1 MENRL
6 SDRASCKHAA
16 TATPHFPRLVSL
28 LLPFRMTRSILLIE
42 DETKLRETL
51 ADLLRRDNWLVT
63 TAADGRSGIEAYEGN
78 RPDVVLTDLQMP
90 QLAGMQ
96 VLDII
101 RQRDPEATIVVL
113 TGYAD
118 VATAVEAMRL
128 GAENFL
134 TKPVDTGHLRE
145 ALNRAQ
151 EKSELRRRNRYFT
164 ERQIGAAGPES
175 LGSSRVMRELAGQVD
190 VLAQGDAPILLLGE
204 TGTGKGH
211 VAKAIHAR
219 SPRARAPFVDVN
231 CASLT
236 ATFLESEL
244 FGHEKG
250 AFTDAKAQKRGLFEV
265 AHTGTLFLDE
275 IGELALELQPKLL
288 KALETGRFRRVGGTH
303 EIEVDVRIVAAT
315 NVDLESAVARG
326 RFRADLF
333 YRLSVLP
340 LTLPPLRERGRE
352 EIVDLTFRLLAELRR
367 KMRRGP
373 ERISPE
379 ALALL
384 LRYGWP
390 GNVRQLRNLLER
402 ILLVAGEAT
411 ELLPAHLPP
420 ELHLA
425 KGTPA
430 PSDSPLQTLAEA
442 ERGQIERAIEHFA
455 GNRAR
460 AARSLGITRGTL
472 YKRLRQHGLE
482 RIGRT

>member
-1 MENRL
+1 
-6 SDRASCKHAA
+6 
-16 TATPHFPRLVSL
+16 
-28 LLPFRMTRSILLIE
+28 MTRSILLIE
-42 DETKLRETL
+42 DEARLRASLSE
-51 ADLLRRDNWLVT
+51 LLRRDNWLVT
-63 TAADGRSGIEAYEGN
+63 TAADGRSGIESYERD
-78 RPDVVLTDLQMP
+78 RPDVVVTDLQMP
-90 QLAGMQ
+90 ELAGMQ

-101 RQRDPEATIVVL
+101 RQRDPEATVVVL

-134 TKPVDTGHLRE
+134 TKPVDSGHLRQ
-145 ALNRAQ
+145 ALDRAH
-151 EKSELRRRNRYFT
+151 EKSELRRRNRYFA
-164 ERQIGAAGPES
+164 ERQTASVGPES
-175 LGSSRVMRELAGQVD
+175 LGSSGIMRERGAQAD
-190 VLAQGDAPILLLGE
+190 VLAQGEAPILLLGE

-211 VAKAIHAR
+211 FAKAIHAR

-250 AFTDAKAQKRGLFEV
+250 AFTDAKAQKRGLFEM

-288 KALETGRFRRVGGTH
+288 KVLESGCFRRVGGTH

-315 NVDLESAVARG
+315 NLDLESAVACR

-340 LTLPPLRERGRE
+340 LTVPPLRERGRE
-352 EIVDLTFRLLAELRR
+352 EIVDLAFRLLADLRR

-402 ILLVAGEAT
+402 VLLVAGDAAEVI
-411 ELLPAHLPP
+411 PAHLPP

-425 KGTPA
+425 KGAPG
-430 PSDSPLQTLAEA
+430 PSDSPLKTLAEA
-442 ERGQIERAIEHFA
+442 ERLHIERAIEHFA
-455 GNRAR
+455 GNRAQ
-460 AARSLGITRGTL
+460 AARALGITRGTL
-472 YKRLRQHGLE
+472 YKRLREHGLE
-482 RIGRT
+482 RVGRE